1 MLRAHVQS
9 TRGLT
14 QRSMRRVDHVH
25 IKMADLSHQ
34 RVPKA
39 WNQSTSPAW
48 TIQLNSAL
56 KIWPRLLNPFPTV
69 LDRCVLCSRGA
80 FVQSGTYFPK
90 QRHHIVDWHFPRRR
104 VWRRPVD
111 QHLWVMSLWPQN
123 EPTLWRAC
131 YAGATVAVQLS

>member
-1 MLRAHVQS
+1 
-9 TRGLT
+9 
-14 QRSMRRVDHVH
+14 MRRVDHVH

-90 QRHHIVDWHFPRRR
+90 QRHHIVDSAMPGTAFTGR
-104 VWRRPVD
+104 
-111 QHLWVMSLWPQN
+111 LWVYN
-123 EPTLWRAC
+123 VRI
-131 YAGATVAVQLS
+131 GR